1 MMVSSK
7 EVLVISHDVAAK
19 DIGVIQYPISSP
31 KGLKSYDAFRV

>member
-19 DIGVIQYPISSP
+19 EIGVIKYPISYRVL
-31 KGLKSYDAFRV
+31 KG